1 MKVLGPYIR
10 KTDDRAFVVII
21 KPDGKRTTKSYAR
34 HLYESVYGPI
44 LGNFDVD
51 HKDGDRTNDS
61 IDNFQL
67 LTRKENAEK
76 SILEQNLKVDVFI
89 GQCPNCN
96 SWFVKSASRVIS
108 NLKQNKKGPFCSK
121 HCAGTYSQQIQMIK
135 RGRGETG

>member
-34 HLYESVYGPI
+34 HLYESVHGPI

-61 IDNFQL
+61 IDNFRL

-96 SWFVKSASRVIS
+96 SWFVKTMRQVRYNNI
-108 NLKQNKKGPFCSK
+108 NRNKKGPFCSK
-121 HCAGTYSQQIQMIK
+121 SCASSGRLPQRK
-135 RGRGETG
+135 REKS